1 MKTELCIAKILERNE
16 TKWERERD
24 IKELTE
30 TSGSAAA
37 LTKSVDA
44 IEHERTVSVRPSLK
58 NQKLIKQNRLDYNS
72 SYLFLTHLS
81 DTGPEILFGE
91 TVYNSKR
98 SIQYYI
104 YE

>member
-1 MKTELCIAKILERNE
+1 MLKYLREMKQN
-16 TKWERERD
+16 ERERD